1 MIDKDFI
8 DHLEEQIHQT
18 VQDALDLKETVV
30 RTVRETVDGHRG
42 PVPAQRPVPPRRP
55 APPKPYVYPGL
66 SLIHI
71 LDLADQCMQR
81 LGRPSKNKWNKE
93 NEIKRNYGELTSSQM
108 RNLFALVTRLYNR
121 VTIGGE
127 ITPADI
133 GSIKVRMVY
142 DAGRK
147 ADVQSFLQESG
158 LLRGLDFI
166 GTDKGRFLRY
176 ARYME
181 ALVAYHYYYTDKK
194 D

>member
-1 MIDKDFI
+1 MASDWK
-8 DHLEEQIHQT
+8 
-18 VQDALDLKETVV
+18 DALGGLIGKTPEEVARTQRQPAGQKASSGKE
-30 RTVRETVDGHRG
+30 
-42 PVPAQRPVPPRRP
+42 PPAFFSRDD
-55 APPKPYVYPGL
+55 YV
-66 SLIHI
+66 
-71 LDLADQCMQR
+71 DLADQCMQR
-81 LGRPSKNKWNKE
+81 LGRPSKNKWNRE
-93 NEIKRNYGELTSSQM
+93 NEIKRNYGELTISQM

>member
-1 MIDKDFI
+1 M
-8 DHLEEQIHQT
+8 
-18 VQDALDLKETVV
+18 
-30 RTVRETVDGHRG
+30 
-42 PVPAQRPVPPRRP
+42 
-55 APPKPYVYPGL
+55 
-66 SLIHI
+66 
-71 LDLADQCMQR
+71 
-81 LGRPSKNKWNKE
+81 
-93 NEIKRNYGELTSSQM
+93 TSSQM

-166 GTDKGRFLRY
+166 GTDKGRFLITQIKRTKGVE
-176 ARYME
+176 RCIRN
-181 ALVAYHYYYTDKK
+181 
-194 D
+194 

>member
-1 MIDKDFI
+1 M
-8 DHLEEQIHQT
+8 
-18 VQDALDLKETVV
+18 
-30 RTVRETVDGHRG
+30 
-42 PVPAQRPVPPRRP
+42 
-55 APPKPYVYPGL
+55 
-66 SLIHI
+66 
-71 LDLADQCMQR
+71 
-81 LGRPSKNKWNKE
+81 
-93 NEIKRNYGELTSSQM
+93 
-108 RNLFALVTRLYNR
+108 
-121 VTIGGE
+121 
-127 ITPADI
+127 
-133 GSIKVRMVY
+133 RMVY

>member
-1 MIDKDFI
+1 MASDWK
-8 DHLEEQIHQT
+8 
-18 VQDALDLKETVV
+18 DALGGLIGKTPEEVARTQRQPAGQKASSGKE
-30 RTVRETVDGHRG
+30 
-42 PVPAQRPVPPRRP
+42 PPAFFSRDD
-55 APPKPYVYPGL
+55 YV
-66 SLIHI
+66 
-71 LDLADQCMQR
+71 DLADQCMQR

-108 RNLFALVTRLYNR
+108 RNLFALVTR
-121 VTIGGE
+121 
-127 ITPADI
+127 
-133 GSIKVRMVY
+133 
-142 DAGRK
+142 
-147 ADVQSFLQESG
+147 SG